1 MRAVR
6 LPLHLIGHADAGM
19 TSGVPWQVKGVRRQT
34 REVAREAARR
44 CGISVGEWLDRVI
57 FDLALQDGVDPR
69 RLAPSPFDPH
79 DDGGDEDAPPTCYL
93 DLPGRPLCDDLA
105 KISLMLRKSV
115 PRKAAEAL
123 KSEAP
128 KLTDRVDYT
137 RYARD
142 GVGLASVVRG
152 LVETPEPLRAVMPAE
167 SLLGMARA
175 LLQLSHK
182 VANLIEQLDAADA
195 RLNHLEAIEREL
207 AELLVHLARQRPPNL
222 ARVAAPPPDLAA
234 LSHDVAALRQ
244 TEKKTQDSLEVVRG
258 MLRHVV
264 DRLAVIETD
273 MRGKAASPPD
283 APPTPKADGLASAS
297 QITSMPHIA
306 PATPAT
312 PSTAEQVSTAPLT
325 STSAALSVTEHCPID
340 QNPPPDHPVDMA
352 SEKAHGQSPASPADR
367 VLVSE
372 SVLGGVKPSID
383 PDCGCKSDF
392 IAAARRAAQADRNVA
407 SANEASAVSK
417 ITFTDGWTSDV
428 GRLRALIGGT
438 AAILIVVGLLQIAR
452 ILVAPSDAVKLS
464 MPGEA
469 AGSADALPSAVA
481 AAASAAELA
490 SPAPAGLP
498 PAGRQPAIFSAIDGA
513 AAATSGTG
521 ILVPVWAPEQEPEAT
536 GQIQASR
543 HHLDRAGTATAA
555 STSPSA
561 EPAPSAA
568 PPNLDLAMPR
578 PAQ

>member
-1 MRAVR
+1 
-6 LPLHLIGHADAGM
+6 
-19 TSGVPWQVKGVRRQT
+19 VRRQT
-34 REVAREAARR
+34 REVVREAARR

-57 FDLALQDGVDPR
+57 SDLALQDGVDPR
-69 RLAPSPFDPH
+69 RLAPSPSDPH
-79 DDGGDEDAPPTCYL
+79 DDEGDEDAPSTCCL
-93 DLPGRPLCDDLA
+93 DLAGRPLCDDLT
-105 KISLMLRKSV
+105 KISLMLRESV

-123 KSEAP
+123 KSEVP
-128 KLTDRVDYT
+128 KLADRVDYT

-142 GVGLASVVRG
+142 RVGLASVLRE
-152 LVETPEPLRAVMPAE
+152 LIETPEPLPAVMPAK
-167 SLLGMARA
+167 SRLGMARA
-175 LLQLSHK
+175 LLQLSQK

-195 RLNHLEAIEREL
+195 RLNRLEAIEREL
-207 AELLVHLARQRPPNL
+207 AELLVHLARQRLPNL
-222 ARVAAPPPDLAA
+222 ARVAAPPDLAA

-244 TEKKTQDSLEVVRG
+244 SEKKTQDSLEVVRG

-283 APPTPKADGLASAS
+283 APPAPKADGLASAS

-312 PSTAEQVSTAPLT
+312 PSTAERGSTVPLT

-340 QNPPPDHPVDMA
+340 QNPPPDHPVDIA
-352 SEKAHGQSPASPADR
+352 SEQAHGQSPASPADR

-383 PDCGCKSDF
+383 PDCGGKSDF

-417 ITFTDGWTSDV
+417 IAFTGGSASDV
-428 GRLRALIGGT
+428 GKLRALIGGT
-438 AAILIVVGLLQIAR
+438 AAVLIVVGLLQIAR
-452 ILVAPSDAVKLS
+452 SLIAPSDAVKLS

-469 AGSADALPSAVA
+469 AGSADTLPSAVA

-490 SPAPAGLP
+490 SPAPATLP
-498 PAGRQPAIFSAIDGA
+498 LAGRQPAIFSAVDGA
-513 AAATSGTG
+513 AVATSGTSL
-521 ILVPVWAPEQEPEAT
+521 LVPVWTPEQEPEAT

-543 HHLDRAGTATAA
+543 HHLGRAGTTSTA
-555 STSPSA
+555 STSPLA

-568 PPNLDLAMPR
+568 PPNVDLATPR